1 MDPNPPAGRLC
12 KAPENFLG
20 REGVAAVQ
28 REAQGGRRD
37 FIRSAF
43 AAAVAGA
50 AVPVV
55 GAQLPAGDPNILQL
69 PEHTRGLGQG
79 VATDGYG
86 RPSKFE
92 VNVQRRP
99 SPGLTQTTQS
109 SVSFAPLQ
117 SLFGIVT
124 PSGLQY
130 RVITVGTGRKPYAS
144 DQVTVHYRGTLVDGT
159 EFDSSIRRNEP
170 ATFPVGGV
178 ISGWIEALQMMPEGS
193 KWELVTPANLAYG
206 SRGAGGA
213 IPPDA
218 TLIFEVELI
227 KIR

>member
-1 MDPNPPAGRLC
+1 M
-12 KAPENFLG
+12 
-20 REGVAAVQ
+20 
-28 REAQGGRRD
+28 RRILV
-37 FIRSAF
+37 FVLVVMVLVGISM
-43 AAAVAGA
+43 AAACSGSA
-50 AVPVV
+50 
-55 GAQLPAGDPNILQL
+55 
-69 PEHTRGLGQG
+69 
-79 VATDGYG
+79 
-86 RPSKFE
+86 RPSEYDMSAAYLATNRAK
-92 VNVQRRP
+92 
-99 SPGLTQTTQS
+99 PG
-109 SVSFAPLQ
+109 VV
-117 SLFGIVT
+117 VT

-193 KWELVTPANLAYG
+193 KWELVIPANLAYG